1 MRLLKRKAVLLISG
15 ILLASVPMAQA
26 QHQADEQHIA
36 VTLRMIGHQI
46 LLEAGDS
53 TSRVLPIES
62 EAEVYRINFETSFG
76 IQPDELVPLI
86 DSLVRYGEIAQSY
99 RVEILTCDS
108 NEVVYG
114 FEMGRPGSKVLV
126 PCLGR
131 KLPIACYSILFT
143 IVEPLPGP
151 LVGEASDRKLASGP
165 PTGHLPLAVFASLL
179 IVTTGLWFYFRRSSH
194 SRPNKNLL
202 AVGAFAF
209 DARNMEL
216 SLKGETT
223 VLTAKEADLLL
234 LLYKFSNTT
243 VKRETIL
250 NQVWGDEGDYIG
262 RTLDVFISKLRK
274 KLQADPALKI
284 VNVRGVG
291 YKLVVNCAG

>member
-1 MRLLKRKAVLLISG
+1 MRFPRIKAALLISFT
-15 ILLASVPMAQA
+15 LLVNAMMANV
-26 QHQADEQHIA
+26 QHQASDKPIA

-46 LLEAGDS
+46 LLEADDS
-53 TSRVLPIES
+53 TSRVLPIER
-62 EAEVYRINFETSFG
+62 EVGAYRINFETSFD

-114 FEMGRPGSKVLV
+114 YEMGRPGSKVLV

-131 KLPIACYSILFT
+131 QLPIDCYSILFT

-151 LVGEASDRKLASGP
+151 LVGEASGRKLASGSP
-165 PTGHLPLAVFASLL
+165 AGHLPLAVFASLL
-179 IVTTGLWFYFRRSSH
+179 IVTTGLWFYFRRRSQ
-194 SRPNKNLL
+194 SRSNQNLL
-202 AVGAFAF
+202 ALGSFAF

-216 SLKGETT
+216 NFKGETT
-223 VLTAKEADLLL
+223 ELTTKEADLLL
-234 LLYKFSNTT
+234 LLYNFSNTT
-243 VKRETIL
+243 LEREFIL
-250 NQVWGDEGDYIG
+250 NRVWSDGGDYVG

-274 KLQADPALKI
+274 KLEADPALKI

-291 YKLVVNCAG
+291 YKLVVNE